1 MFNNCFIQSGV
12 LGGREINAG
21 KVDFPQVT
29 VETLNIALSFKPSSC
44 IDYTCPRVLFRERL
58 LDAVTWI
65 VSRIRTLLRVL

>member
-29 VETLNIALSFKPSSC
+29 VETLNIALSLLSRLVVS
-44 IDYTCPRVLFRERL
+44 ITLARELSFARGC
-58 LDAVTWI
+58 
-65 VSRIRTLLRVL
+65 

>member
-29 VETLNIALSFKPSSC
+29 VETLIIALSLLSRLVVS
-44 IDYTCPRVLFRERL
+44 ITLAREFYFARGC
-58 LDAVTWI
+58 
-65 VSRIRTLLRVL
+65 

>member
-29 VETLNIALSFKPSSC
+29 VETLNIALSLLSRLVVS
-44 IDYTCPRVLFRERL
+44 ITLARELYFARGC
-58 LDAVTWI
+58 
-65 VSRIRTLLRVL
+65 